1 MTTAFERLQAQTN
14 NNSPSLDQNPRQL
27 PQQLHEFVRSLGGL
41 LADVS
46 ALEINT
52 MVVEQISGNKFT
64 PWEVYRDIYPISR
77 VYLEQQ
83 GYHPKLHKAY
93 LDLRSQLELQYS
105 LLLTDPTSPFYEPS
119 VLENIREM
127 SPILTDPTID
137 SMDLPTRLPDP
148 INPTD
153 ATEVTRVRHLLNN
166 GTFLC
171 HLRKISELKAAL
183 DSRNRRLIRQAVSL
197 TNESPGEDTP
207 NANAQGNDNVLNDI
221 IYAQTVIQLDGDIV
235 NRYAEELFRHPH
247 KESILEIHRASLETS
262 EKQWRGLLGFI
273 IEIIQSTINR
283 GNGGS
288 QKQRERN
295 QASLN

>member
-14 NNSPSLDQNPRQL
+14 NNAASPEQNPRQL

-166 GTFLC
+166 GVFLC

-183 DSRNRRLIRQAVSL
+183 DSRNRRLIRQAVSV
-197 TNESPGEDTP
+197 TNSNQPGDETSSEV
-207 NANAQGNDNVLNDI
+207 QTNDHVLNDI

-235 NRYAEELFRHPH
+235 NRYAEELFRHPY
-247 KESILEIHRASLETS
+247 KESILEIHRASLETG

-273 IEIIQSTINR
+273 IEIIQSTISQ
-283 GNGGS
+283 GS
-288 QKQRERN
+288 GSNKKQRGRH
-295 QASLN
+295 QAPLN

>member
-1 MTTAFERLQAQTN
+1 MTTAFERLQTQTN
-14 NNSPSLDQNPRQL
+14 KPSGSIESSPRQL
-27 PQQLHEFVRSLGGL
+27 PQQLHEFVRSLGSV

-46 ALEINT
+46 ALEVNT
-52 MVVEQISGNKFT
+52 MVVEQINGNKFI

-83 GYHPKLHKAY
+83 GYHPTLHKPY

-105 LLLTDPTSPFYEPS
+105 LLLTDPSSAFYDPS

-153 ATEVTRVRHLLNN
+153 AAEVTRVRQLLNS
-166 GTFLC
+166 GSFLC

-183 DSRNRRLIRQAVSL
+183 DNRNRRLIRQAISL
-197 TNESPGEDTP
+197 TNTPSSQAEDDINPTSTET
-207 NANAQGNDNVLNDI
+207 VLNDV

-235 NRYAEELFRHPH
+235 NRYAEELFRHPY

-262 EKQWRGLLGFI
+262 EKQWRGLMGFI

-283 GNGGS
+283 GNLGS
-288 QKQRERN
+288 QKRRARKKN
-295 QASLN
+295 K

>member
-1 MTTAFERLQAQTN
+1 MTTAFERLQAPKNT
-14 NNSPSLDQNPRQL
+14 PSDSLEHSPRQL
-27 PQQLHEFVRSLGGL
+27 PQQLHEFVRSLGGV

-46 ALEINT
+46 ALEVNT
-52 MVVEQISGNKFT
+52 MVVEQISGNKFI

-83 GYHPKLHKAY
+83 GYHPSLHKSY

-105 LLLTDPTSPFYEPS
+105 LLLTDPSSNFYDPS
-119 VLENIREM
+119 VLDNIREM

-153 ATEVTRVRHLLNN
+153 ATEVTRVRQLLNS
-166 GTFLC
+166 GVFLC

-183 DSRNRRLIRQAVSL
+183 DNRNRRLIRQAIAL
-197 TNESPGEDTP
+197 TNASQADEP
-207 NANAQGNDNVLNDI
+207 ANNVLNDV

-235 NRYAEELFRHPH
+235 NRYAEELFRHPY
-247 KESILEIHRASLETS
+247 KDSILDIHRMSLETS
-262 EKQWRGLLGFI
+262 EKQWRGLMGFI

-283 GNGGS
+283 SNPSG
-288 QKQRERN
+288 QKRRARKKN
-295 QASLN
+295 K

>member
-1 MTTAFERLQAQTN
+1 MTSAFERLQATN
-14 NNSPSLDQNPRQL
+14 SNKHQSRTTLEAAPRQL
-27 PQQLHEFVRSLGGL
+27 PKQLHEFVRSLGGV

-46 ALEINT
+46 ALEVNT
-52 MVVEQISGNKFT
+52 MIVEQISGNKFA

-83 GYHPKLHKAY
+83 GYHPTLHKSY
-93 LDLRSQLELQYS
+93 LDLRSQLELQYA
-105 LLLTDPTSPFYEPS
+105 LLLTDPNSNFYDPS
-119 VLENIREM
+119 VIENIREM

-153 ATEVTRVRHLLNN
+153 ATEVTRVRHLLTSAN
-166 GTFLC
+166 FLC

-183 DSRNRRLIRQAVSL
+183 DNRNRRLIRKAITF
-197 TNESPGEDTP
+197 TNNPAETNNNLESVPI
-207 NANAQGNDNVLNDI
+207 LNDV

-235 NRYAEELFRHPH
+235 NRYTEELFDHPH
-247 KESILEIHRASLETS
+247 KDSILEVHRASLETS

-273 IEIIQSTINR
+273 IEMIQTTMQR
-283 GNGGS
+283 GALSNGKRRS
-288 QKQRERN
+288 PN
-295 QASLN
+295 S

>member
-1 MTTAFERLQAQTN
+1 MTTAFERLQVKN
-14 NNSPSLDQNPRQL
+14 NKTSASFKGAPRQL
-27 PQQLHEFVRSLGGL
+27 PNQLHEFVRSLGGV

-46 ALEINT
+46 ALEVNT

-83 GYHPKLHKAY
+83 GYHPTLHKAY
-93 LDLRSQLELQYS
+93 LDLRSQLELQYA
-105 LLLTDPTSPFYEPS
+105 LLLTDPGSNFYDPS
-119 VLENIREM
+119 VIENIREM

-153 ATEVTRVRHLLNN
+153 AAEVTRVRHLLNSAN
-166 GTFLC
+166 FLC
-171 HLRKISELKAAL
+171 HLRKIGELKAAL
-183 DSRNRRLIRQAVSL
+183 DNRNRRLIRQAITF
-197 TNESPGEDTP
+197 TNSQSPDEDLPLESKPIF
-207 NANAQGNDNVLNDI
+207 NDV

-235 NRYAEELFRHPH
+235 NRYAEELFEHPH
-247 KESILEIHRASLETS
+247 KENILEVHRASLESS

-273 IEIIQSTINR
+273 IEMIQTTINR
-283 GNGGS
+283 GNLGNG
-288 QKQRERN
+288 QRRSPQN
-295 QASLN
+295 TSLN

>member
-1 MTTAFERLQAQTN
+1 MTTAFERLQAQTTKARPQN
-14 NNSPSLDQNPRQL
+14 LDQSTRKL
-27 PQQLHEFVRSLGGL
+27 PQQLNEFVRSLGGV
-41 LADVS
+41 LADVT
-46 ALEINT
+46 ALEVNT
-52 MVVEQISGNKFT
+52 MVVEHISGNKFA

-105 LLLTDPTSPFYEPS
+105 LLLTDPTSTFFDPS
-119 VLENIREM
+119 VIENIRET

-153 ATEVTRVRHLLNN
+153 AEEVMRVRRLLEN
-166 GTFLC
+166 GNFLC

-183 DSRNRRLIRQAVSL
+183 DNRNRRLIRQAVAL
-197 TNESPGEDTP
+197 MNNGQIEE
-207 NANAQGNDNVLNDI
+207 NAATFDQVFNDI

-235 NRYAEELFRHPH
+235 NRYAEELFSHPY
-247 KESILEIHRASLETS
+247 KDMILEVHRDSLAAS
-262 EKQWRGLLGFI
+262 EKQWRGLVTFI
-273 IEIIQSTINR
+273 IEIIQSTINWR
-283 GNGGS
+283 S
-288 QKQRERN
+288 PKQGDVQDN
-295 QASLN
+295 SLN

>member
-1 MTTAFERLQAQTN
+1 MTTAFERLQAPKTN
-14 NNSPSLDQNPRQL
+14 PSSSLEHSPRQL
-27 PQQLHEFVRSLGGL
+27 PQQLHEFVRSLGGV

-46 ALEINT
+46 ALEVNT
-52 MVVEQISGNKFT
+52 MVVEQINGNKFI

-83 GYHPKLHKAY
+83 GYHPSLHKAY

-105 LLLTDPTSPFYEPS
+105 LLLTDPSSNFYDPS

-153 ATEVTRVRHLLNN
+153 ATEVTRVRQLLNS
-166 GTFLC
+166 GVFLC

-183 DSRNRRLIRQAVSL
+183 DNRNRRLIRQAIAL
-197 TNESPGEDTP
+197 TNTP
-207 NANAQGNDNVLNDI
+207 QEELGNTVLNDV

-235 NRYAEELFRHPH
+235 NRYAEELFRHPY
-247 KESILEIHRASLETS
+247 KESILEIHRVSLETS
-262 EKQWRGLLGFI
+262 EKQWRGLMGFI

-283 GNGGS
+283 SASGG
-288 QKQRERN
+288 QKRRARKRN
-295 QASLN
+295 K